1 MDKHKFISSGLLEQY
16 VLGLTTLEENK
27 EVEAY
32 LEAFPE
38 LKEEVRAMEDA
49 LMRYAASQSI
59 PPSPHKRRIIQSPPP
74 SESGSRSGL
83 GDLNTPVLFVIV
95 TLVLGSF
102 SFVLWQENKIL
113 RHSLESQR
121 AEMSLLEQHY
131 FHQDHDAHLFSILA
145 HQDTKQIEL
154 TNHLTNNSQHTVV
167 AYWNPTAHKAIL
179 NASALQAPPQNH
191 QYQLWYLIKDKYVSA
206 SLLESSKL
214 KLIPISYLPK
224 VEKIMLTIEPTGGSR
239 IPNKQR
245 IAYTGEIL
253 SQ

>member
-38 LKEEVRAMEDA
+38 LREEAKAMEDA

-59 PPSPHKRRIIQSPPP
+59 PPSPHKRRIIQSPP
-74 SESGSRSGL
+74 SENGSRSGL
-83 GDLNTPVLFVIV
+83 GDWYTPVLFAII

-131 FHQDHDAHLFSILA
+131 FHQNHDAHLFSILA

-154 TNHLTNNSQHTVV
+154 INHLTTNSQHTVV

-179 NASALQAPPQNH
+179 NASALQAPPINH
-191 QYQLWYLIKDKYVSA
+191 QYQLWYLINDKYIS
-206 SLLESSKL
+206 SCLLESSKL

-224 VEKIMLTIEPTGGSR
+224 VQKIMLTIEPVGGSR
-239 IPNKQR
+239 TPNQQR

>member
-16 VLGLTTLEENK
+16 VLGLTTLEESK

-38 LKEEVRAMEDA
+38 LKEEVNAMEEA

-59 PPSPHKRRIIQSPPP
+59 PPSPNKRRIIQSTP
-74 SESGSRSGL
+74 STSRLRSGL
-83 GDLNTPVLFVIV
+83 ADWHAPVLFVIT
-95 TLVLGSF
+95 TLVLGTF

-121 AEMSLLEQHY
+121 AEMSLLEQH
-131 FHQDHDAHLFSILA
+131 FLHQDYDAHLFSILS
-145 HQDTKQIEL
+145 HLDTRQIEL
-154 TNHLTNNSQHTVV
+154 TNHLTTNSQHAVV

-179 NASALQAPPQNH
+179 NTAALQAPPSNH
-191 QYQLWYLIKDKYVSA
+191 QYQLWYYIKDRYVSA
-206 SLLESSKL
+206 NLLESSKL

-224 VEKIMLTIEPTGGSR
+224 VQKIMLTIEPLGGSR
-239 IPNKQR
+239 FPNDQR
-245 IAYTGEIL
+245 VAYTGEIHPH
-253 SQ
+253 

>member
-1 MDKHKFISSGLLEQY
+1 MDKQKFISSGLLEQY
-16 VLGLTTLEENK
+16 VLGLTTPEENR

-32 LEAFPE
+32 LETFPE
-38 LKEEVRAMEDA
+38 LKEEVNAMEDA
-49 LMRYAASQSI
+49 LMRYAVSQSI
-59 PPSPHKRRIIQSPPP
+59 PPSPNKRRIIQSTPT
-74 SESGSRSGL
+74 ESRSRSL
-83 GDLNTPVLFVIV
+83 LADWYSPIVFVIT

-131 FHQDHDAHLFSILA
+131 FHQDHDAHLFGILS

-154 TNHLTNNSQHTVV
+154 TNHLTTSSQHTVV

-179 NASALQAPPQNH
+179 NASALHAPPENH
-191 QYQLWYLIKDKYVSA
+191 QYQLWYFINDKYISA
-206 SLLESSKL
+206 TLLESSKP

-224 VEKIMLTIEPTGGSR
+224 VQKVMITIEPLGGSR
-239 IPNKQR
+239 HPNMQR
-245 IAYTGEIL
+245 IAYTGTIH
-253 SQ
+253 SN